1 MVVILLHHP
10 GQRYYTIT
18 LTPGDTM
25 CCELLHTYQ
34 ALPEEA
40 AGQGTGHPQE
50 LTRPTSATGRT
61 PRSLPAQSTAPP
73 TG

>member
-34 ALPEEA
+34 AVPEEA
-40 AGQGTGHPQE
+40 AGQGTGHP
-50 LTRPTSATGRT
+50 
-61 PRSLPAQSTAPP
+61 
-73 TG
+73 